1 MSNRAGR
8 VVFAVF
14 AAACGAAG
22 SFVLTT
28 VAMDTLA
35 DPVLVGFAC
44 AAALVLV
51 LGFQGAEGFSELRA
65 ADRRTLGLAA
75 AGGALAFWAAPLLVL
90 SQRASDAPSGA
101 ETLFFTTSAWGLAC
115 VAVAFARR
123 SQRPPVT
130 ALAGAVAAVAGAAG
144 LLASWEYPSSFSPFA
159 KFPVRE
165 ALMLVAGLLFA
176 AGALALAEAARR
188 AGPRVAAA
196 AGLGSAAALGLLAA
210 LPTLPSAG
218 EIGQGVLFPCIYL
231 GIGYAVFVLGW
242 VHASAVVGVSRTT
255 VSLLA
260 VPVLVMSLAGV
271 ERVTAV
277 YGPNPIDWSAA
288 LAGAAVI
295 AAGIAVVW
303 LAEQPAERPAETE
316 PSPPRRQLR
325 VPLGL
330 ALGASALA
338 VASLA
343 TPALDA
349 VAEGGPGA
357 PFRAA
362 WIMVGAESATGW
374 LALAAAGLALA
385 AVMVARGGGPTR
397 SWVPASIAV
406 VVCELAAIPLLGATL
421 HTWNRWVPAEVQQ
434 TYGTE
439 YSRLVV
445 QPHLDPVRV
454 MAMLLA
460 IAAVAALAFSAR
472 RSDAAGVALEEGS

>member
-1 MSNRAGR
+1 
-8 VVFAVF
+8 
-14 AAACGAAG
+14 
-22 SFVLTT
+22 
-28 VAMDTLA
+28 
-35 DPVLVGFAC
+35 
-44 AAALVLV
+44 
-51 LGFQGAEGFSELRA
+51 
-65 ADRRTLGLAA
+65 
-75 AGGALAFWAAPLLVL
+75 
-90 SQRASDAPSGA
+90 
-101 ETLFFTTSAWGLAC
+101 
-115 VAVAFARR
+115 
-123 SQRPPVT
+123 
-130 ALAGAVAAVAGAAG
+130 
-144 LLASWEYPSSFSPFA
+144 
-159 KFPVRE
+159 
-165 ALMLVAGLLFA
+165 MLVAGLLFA

-196 AGLGSAAALGLLAA
+196 AALGSAAALGLLAA

-303 LAEQPAERPAETE
+303 LAKRPAETK
-316 PSPPRRQLR
+316 PSSPRRQLR

-397 SWVPASIAV
+397 SWVPASVAV

-445 QPHLDPVRV
+445 QPQLDPVRV

-472 RSDAAGVALEEGS
+472 RE